1 MVSKM
6 CAADWII
13 GSRSDSAPYPVR
25 TRIGFAPTA
34 SASWI
39 SQIVTIFDD
48 SSVSVE
54 KYGWFRHGIYVG
66 QFEKLS

>member
-1 MVSKM
+1 MVSTM
-6 CAADWII
+6 CGAVWTI

-39 SQIVTIFDD
+39 SQLVTIFDD
-48 SSVSVE
+48 GSVSVE
-54 KYGWFRHGIYVG
+54 KYGWYRHGMCVG
-66 QFEKLS
+66 QFEKFF

>member
-13 GSRSDSAPYPVR
+13 GSRSVSCVYQNRLCFNGECQLDC
-25 TRIGFAPTA
+25 
-34 SASWI
+34 
-39 SQIVTIFDD
+39 QIVTIFDD
-48 SSVSVE
+48 GYVSVE
-54 KYGWFRHGIYVG
+54 KYGWFRYGIYVG